1 MIRLL
6 KYDWKRNAVFLLSAL
21 ALFVILEIATE
32 LFIDNQE
39 EALVLSF
46 IGYFS
51 AAVIIVVVTIRS
63 YARNIISASRRMLP
77 VGSLQHI
84 LSPLVMGLLG
94 ALILGLVFLFHYSVS
109 GMFKSYPPFDA
120 LLDVNPGKMVLIA
133 AASLEAAMFQLLIFF
148 LAYTIGRS
156 FHTKGRAAIMV
167 ISFLILQNGLDWL
180 ESALK
185 LPQFG
190 WIQYGLYN
198 ESNSSA
204 SVIPDILNSYSLGS
218 LYGSTVFEL
227 IVSVIMIVVM
237 VKLLDKRVETK

>member
-6 KYDWKRNAVFLLSAL
+6 KYDWKRNAVFLLCVLASFAILEIGTGLFVNNQEGAL
-21 ALFVILEIATE
+21 ALSI
-32 LFIDNQE
+32 
-39 EALVLSF
+39 
-46 IGYFS
+46 IGYV
-51 AAVIIVVVTIRS
+51 AVTVIIVVVTIRT
-63 YARNIISASRRMLP
+63 YAQNIISTSRRMLP

-84 LSPLVMGLLG
+84 LSPLVLGLLG
-94 ALILGLVFLFHYSVS
+94 GLILGLVFLFHYSVS

-133 AASLEAAMFQLLIFF
+133 AAGLEAALFQLLIFF

-156 FHTKGRAAIMV
+156 FHTKGRAAIM
-167 ISFLILQNGLDWL
+167 IIAFLILQNGLNWL
-180 ESALK
+180 ESVLK

-190 WIQYGLYN
+190 WIQFGLYN
-198 ESNSSA
+198 ESGSSA
-204 SVIPDILNSYSLGS
+204 PLIPDILDSYSLGS

-227 IVSVIMIVVM
+227 IVCVIMIAVM